1 MLKVIKDKQGYI
13 ANVKIMEKVSM
24 NMLNLPSSNSRPNP
38 LQIISFLE
46 LLAFDW
52 PIVDS
57 LNSEYDDIVDLII
70 SLCFD
75 VSEYNLKYYSF
86 ASLLLQYNCK
96 IM

>member
-46 LLAFDW
+46 LLAFD
-52 PIVDS
+52 
-57 LNSEYDDIVDLII
+57 
-70 SLCFD
+70 
-75 VSEYNLKYYSF
+75 
-86 ASLLLQYNCK
+86 
-96 IM
+96 